1 MAKYKVGPREVAG
14 VEPGG
19 VLELPEDTNLNV
31 PALIEAGHLTEIK
44 PRKVEKPEKD

>member
-14 VEPGG
+14 TKPGG
-19 VLELPEDTNLNV
+19 VVELDDDCPLNI

-44 PRKVEKPEKD
+44 PRREKKED

>member
-44 PRKVEKPEKD
+44 PRRPAKDDD